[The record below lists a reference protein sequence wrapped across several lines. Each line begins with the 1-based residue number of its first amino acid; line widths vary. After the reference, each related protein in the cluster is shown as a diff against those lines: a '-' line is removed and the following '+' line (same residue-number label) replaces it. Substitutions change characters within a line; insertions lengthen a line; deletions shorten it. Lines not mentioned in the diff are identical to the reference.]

1 MVKNGVSLDNRW
13 VVPYNPALLK
23 KFQAHI
29 NVEWCNKTYLIKYLF
44 KYINKGSDSTMFV
57 FSHRTSEKTEAHT
70 ASNGGIDEVMQHI
83 KSRYLSTCE
92 LFWRL
97 YGFEI
102 HGRSPSVE
110 RLIVHLP
117 NMQFVTYHDG
127 ADLEEV
133 IEDPDSSRTMLT
145 EWFATNQRHIFAR
158 DLTYCE
164 FPTKFSWDP
173 EKKVWTKRKRG
184 TKIGRLKHI
193 HPSTGEPFYLRMLLM
208 IVRGCMSFEDIRT
221 YEGVLYGTYREAC
234 QARGLI
240 GDDAEWDHLFEEA
253 VIWATSYQL
262 RNLFMTVLAHCDVG
276 DVRVL
281 FDKYWRYMVDD
292 FAYKLTKALGVQR
305 TAIPEVMLQDTLL
318 KELDAMFSNNGLS
331 ISSYNL
337 PTPVDCS
344 GSSAANRLILE
355 EL

>member
-1 MVKNGVSLDNRW
+1 
-13 VVPYNPALLK
+13 
-23 KFQAHI
+23 
-29 NVEWCNKTYLIKYLF
+29 
-44 KYINKGSDSTMFV
+44 
-57 FSHRTSEKTEAHT
+57 
-70 ASNGGIDEVMQHI
+70 
-83 KSRYLSTCE
+83 
-92 LFWRL
+92 
-97 YGFEI
+97 
-102 HGRSPSVE
+102 
-110 RLIVHLP
+110 
-117 NMQFVTYHDG
+117 
-127 ADLEEV
+127 
-133 IEDPDSSRTMLT
+133 
-145 EWFATNQRHIFAR
+145 
-158 DLTYCE
+158 
-164 FPTKFSWDP
+164 
-173 EKKVWTKRKRG
+173 
-184 TKIGRLKHI
+184 
-193 HPSTGEPFYLRMLLM
+193 
-208 IVRGCMSFEDIRT
+208 MSFEDIRT

>member
-1 MVKNGVSLDNRW
+1 
-13 VVPYNPALLK
+13 
-23 KFQAHI
+23 
-29 NVEWCNKTYLIKYLF
+29 
-44 KYINKGSDSTMFV
+44 
-57 FSHRTSEKTEAHT
+57 
-70 ASNGGIDEVMQHI
+70 MQHI

-92 LFWRL
+92 SFWRL

-184 TKIGRLKHI
+184 TKIGRLRHI
-193 HPSTGEPFYLRMLLM
+193 HPSTGSR
-208 IVRGCMSFEDIRT
+208 S
-221 YEGVLYGTYREAC
+221 
-234 QARGLI
+234 
-240 GDDAEWDHLFEEA
+240 
-253 VIWATSYQL
+253 
-262 RNLFMTVLAHCDVG
+262 
-276 DVRVL
+276 
-281 FDKYWRYMVDD
+281 
-292 FAYKLTKALGVQR
+292 
-305 TAIPEVMLQDTLL
+305 TL
-318 KELDAMFSNNGLS
+318 EC
-331 ISSYNL
+331 
-337 PTPVDCS
+337 CS
-344 GSSAANRLILE
+344 W
-355 EL
+355 

>member
-70 ASNGGIDEVMQHI
+70 ASDGGIGEVMQYI

-92 LFWRL
+92 SFWRL

-145 EWFATNQRHIFAR
+145 EW
-158 DLTYCE
+158 L
-164 FPTKFSWDP
+164 
-173 EKKVWTKRKRG
+173 
-184 TKIGRLKHI
+184 
-193 HPSTGEPFYLRMLLM
+193 
-208 IVRGCMSFEDIRT
+208 
-221 YEGVLYGTYREAC
+221 
-234 QARGLI
+234 
-240 GDDAEWDHLFEEA
+240 
-253 VIWATSYQL
+253 
-262 RNLFMTVLAHCDVG
+262 
-276 DVRVL
+276 
-281 FDKYWRYMVDD
+281 
-292 FAYKLTKALGVQR
+292 
-305 TAIPEVMLQDTLL
+305 
-318 KELDAMFSNNGLS
+318 
-331 ISSYNL
+331 L
-337 PTPVDCS
+337 PTNVTSLPGISPIVNFLPS
-344 GSSAANRLILE
+344 LAGILRRKFGQSVKE
-355 EL
+355 EPR